1 MRWALVLVALGC
13 RGDRAPAR
21 PPVAAAPP
29 APAADAAAPI
39 VTVRLPDEAKDDFP
53 HRKAEL
59 APQLVRALTCF
70 PAGDDF
76 EPAIDAYDGHLVLCA
91 QALTRR
97 GVSAFSD
104 RVSYACWNLDGGVM
118 ARRTDVGR
126 GFFDC
131 QDGTCTG
138 ELTEVTSYDGHTLLV
153 YDDQQQRI
161 AIFERMPDGSRGAR
175 AHEFALP
182 ADVPTDNLLAWAFV
196 HAGRTIFARDGER
209 TFVLDDDGKLL
220 GSTPGE
226 RIDVGDDSHVLVREA
241 EAVAGTWWV
250 AGKPH
255 KRSLARKYSS
265 GPVVLDGKAY
275 ALAGTR
281 LYTLDATT
289 LAEKSSRAIP
299 SCP

>member
-1 MRWALVLVALGC
+1 MLVVVAC
-13 RGDRAPAR
+13 REDRPPASPPVVVAR
-21 PPVAAAPP
+21 PAP
-29 APAADAAAPI
+29 ADAAAPI
-39 VTVRLPDEAKDDFP
+39 VTVAVPAEAHDDLP

-59 APQLVRALTCF
+59 APQLARALTCF

-76 EPAIDAYDGHLVLCA
+76 DPAIDAYDGHLVLCA

-104 RVSYACWNLDGGVM
+104 RVSYACWNLDGGVL
-118 ARRTDVGR
+118 ARRTDLGR

-138 ELTEVTSYDGHTLLV
+138 ELTEVTSHDGRTLLV
-153 YDDQQQRI
+153 YDDKRQRI
-161 AIFERMPDGSRGAR
+161 SIFERMPDGSRGAR
-175 AHEFALP
+175 THDFALP

-196 HAGRTIFARDGER
+196 HAGRTIFARDGDH

-226 RIDVGDDSHVLVREA
+226 RIDVGDDGHVLGREA
-241 EAVAGTWWV
+241 EAIAGTWWI

-255 KRSLARKYSS
+255 QRSLARNYSS

-275 ALAGTR
+275 ALAGKT
-281 LYTLDATT
+281 LYTLDGTT
-289 LAEKSSRAIP
+289 LAEKSSRALP
-299 SCP
+299 LCP